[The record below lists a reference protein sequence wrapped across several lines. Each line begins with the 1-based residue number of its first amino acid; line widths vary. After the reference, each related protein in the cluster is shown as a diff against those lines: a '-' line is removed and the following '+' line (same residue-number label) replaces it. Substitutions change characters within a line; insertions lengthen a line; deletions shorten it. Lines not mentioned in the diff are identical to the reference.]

1 MQDDR
6 FDRAQRLIRRLRA
19 HKAQLT
25 RRDVIRAAF
34 AFSASTIA
42 MSLAPRPARAADDWD
57 GPRASHPA
65 IRARTGCRCGR
76 ASHRS
81 RCNRTVAWNPT

>member
-42 MSLAPRPARAADDWD
+42 MSLAPRPARMLANGQPGPAGARPPTRGAPYED
-57 GPRASHPA
+57 GAPRAVRRR
-65 IRARTGCRCGR
+65 RA
-76 ASHRS
+76 
-81 RCNRTVAWNPT
+81 NRYRPRP

>member
-42 MSLAPRPARAADDWD
+42 MSLAPRPARAADDWA
-57 GPRASHPA
+57 GPRFTGYPFTQRVMHTPA
-65 IRARTGCRCGR
+65 PPPA
-76 ASHRS
+76 A
-81 RCNRTVAWNPT
+81 